1 MGNCPELI
9 HPELNLNEQL
19 DLLKIMLVLVDW
31 KVVSDFRSGTG
42 FQQEALSFAFES
54 NVNNA
59 IL

>member
-9 HPELNLNEQL
+9 NLDLNEQL
-19 DLLKIMLVLVDW
+19 DLLKSVLVLVDW